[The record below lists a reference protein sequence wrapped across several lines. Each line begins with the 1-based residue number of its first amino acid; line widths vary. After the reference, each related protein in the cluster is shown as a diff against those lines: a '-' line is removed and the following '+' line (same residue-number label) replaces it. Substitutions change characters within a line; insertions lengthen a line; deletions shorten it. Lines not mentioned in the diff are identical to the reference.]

1 MTEEAVSVVVVT
13 GMSGAGK
20 STALRALEDV
30 GYFCVDNL
38 PTPVLTQTLVACAVG
53 GKSKV
58 ALGLD
63 VRGRSFLEGVNEALD
78 ALAADAANLDVIF
91 LDAADDAL
99 LRRFST
105 TRRPHPLGARAP
117 ARPATR
123 PPSSGPASSQ
133 RPGTAVLDGIE
144 MEREELADL
153 RGRATEVIDTT
164 DLSVHELRRRIIAL
178 FDSRGDLKTRMRIL
192 SFGFKYGPPADAD
205 MILDVRFLPNPYFI
219 EVLRELPGTSASVRD
234 YVLAQ
239 EDTKAFLDRATSLL
253 EFCLPRYQR
262 EGRAYVTVGVGCTGG
277 RHRSVAL
284 TEWLCE
290 DLGNRLGVSLE
301 AVHRDINRDTLSAG
315 GRL

>member
-1 MTEEAVSVVVVT
+1 MSDDAASVVVVT

-20 STALRALEDV
+20 STALRALEDI

-53 GKSKV
+53 GKSNV

-78 ALAADAANLDVIF
+78 ALAAEAADFDVIF

-105 TRRPHPLGARAP
+105 TRRPHPLGTVP
-117 ARPATR
+117 
-123 PPSSGPASSQ
+123 SGPASSQ
-133 RPGTAVLDGIE
+133 RPAVAVLDGIE

-153 RGRATEVIDTT
+153 RARATEIIDTT
-164 DLSVHELRRRIIAL
+164 DLSVHDLRRRVIGL
-178 FDSRGDLKTRMRIL
+178 FDARGAVKTRMRIL
-192 SFGFKYGPPADAD
+192 SFGFKYGPPVDAD
-205 MILDVRFLPNPYFI
+205 IILDVRFLPNPYFI
-219 EVLRELPGTSASVRD
+219 EELREIPGTEAPVRD

-239 EDTKAFLDRATSLL
+239 PDTKEFLDRALPLL

-262 EGRAYVTVGVGCTGG
+262 EGRAYVTIAIGCTGG

-284 TEWLCE
+284 AEWLSSALKE
-290 DLGNRLGVSLE
+290 RLGTSLE
-301 AVHRDINRDTLSAG
+301 VVHRDLSRDSLPAG
-315 GRL
+315 GRS

>member
-1 MTEEAVSVVVVT
+1 
-13 GMSGAGK
+13 
-20 STALRALEDV
+20 
-30 GYFCVDNL
+30 
-38 PTPVLTQTLVACAVG
+38 
-53 GKSKV
+53 
-58 ALGLD
+58 
-63 VRGRSFLEGVNEALD
+63 
-78 ALAADAANLDVIF
+78 
-91 LDAADDAL
+91 
-99 LRRFST
+99 
-105 TRRPHPLGARAP
+105 
-117 ARPATR
+117 
-123 PPSSGPASSQ
+123 
-133 RPGTAVLDGIE
+133 LDGIE

-178 FDSRGDLKTRMRIL
+178 FDSRAGLKTRMRIL

-219 EVLRELPGTSASVRD
+219 EELRELPGTSASVRD

-239 EDTKAFLDRATSLL
+239 PDTKDFLDRATSLL

-284 TEWLCE
+284 TEWLSK
-290 DLGNRLGVSLE
+290 DLAERLGVSLE